1 MRKTLLIAIA
11 LASSLFT
18 TPVSALEKETSEGNN
33 IANQKIQNLYPKFK
47 GYNVVA
53 IDFIKNRDGR
63 PVVQVQFNTDDD
75 LFADV
80 RYTYEI
86 IGRVGEIFS
95 LTYPSY
101 VEIDEDENHLFDE
114 YEITYLNRR
123 TSEELKPKKPT
134 ESSQLNP
141 YPDLRGD
148 NLVSLAFAK
157 RQNGLTIFMHY
168 YSKSKNP
175 ADIIYSHLGIF
186 KEERLFL
193 KNPHKVFLDLDGDGV
208 AERDEVFNLREEP
221 EPLVKDTKKGWNI

>member
-53 IDFIKNRDGR
+53 FIKNRDGR

-114 YEITYLNRR
+114 YEITYLNGR

-193 KNPHKVFLDLDGDGV
+193 KSPHKVFLDLDGDGV

-221 EPLVKDTKKGWNI
+221 EKKGWNI